1 MQKRTK
7 WLNKQQSPY
16 FVMGSLRK
24 ATLYIYVTHCLQDL
38 VKDLKSELSGN
49 FERVVLAM
57 LKTPAQLDASE
68 LKEAIK
74 VCESTLLTFRFLHF
88 IHLADAFIQSD
99 LHNCYICQ
107 RSHASGATR
116 G

>member
-1 MQKRTK
+1 
-7 WLNKQQSPY
+7 
-16 FVMGSLRK
+16 MGSLRK
-24 ATLYIYVTHCLQDL
+24 AKLCIYVTHCLQDL

-88 IHLADAFIQSD
+88 IHLADAFIQSN
-99 LHNCYICQ
+99 LQLLYMSEVACLWSN
-107 RSHASGATR
+107 
-116 G
+116 